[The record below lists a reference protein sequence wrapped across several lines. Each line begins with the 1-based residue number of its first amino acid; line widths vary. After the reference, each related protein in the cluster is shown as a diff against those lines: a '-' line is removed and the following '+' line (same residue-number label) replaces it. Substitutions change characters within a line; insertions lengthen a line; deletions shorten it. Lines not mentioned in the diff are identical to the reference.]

1 MSDSIVAPQILLIE
15 DDPQVRRFLRVSLT
29 AQEFRLLEAT
39 DGEEGLRLAAQY
51 VPDVILLDLG
61 LPKLDGVEV
70 ARRLREWSTVPIIV
84 LSAREREADKV
95 AALDAGADDYLV
107 KPFGFAE
114 LLARIRVA
122 LRHAAVA
129 ASGRAEPIFDNGV
142 LRVDLS
148 ARRVWL
154 DQVEVKLTAIEYK
167 LLTTFVQHA
176 GKVVTSR
183 YLLEAVWGPNSAGK
197 AHSLRVYIAHLR
209 RKLEPDP
216 SKSRL
221 LQTEIGVGYRLLIP

>member
-1 MSDSIVAPQILLIE
+1 MSDLTVAPQLLLIE
-15 DDPQVRRFLRVSLT
+15 DDPQVRRFLRVSLSS
-29 AQEFRLLEAT
+29 QGFRLLEAT
-39 DGEEGLRLAAQY
+39 DGDEGLRLATQY

-61 LPKLDGVEV
+61 LPKLDGVELT
-70 ARRLREWSTVPIIV
+70 RRVREWSSVPIIV

-122 LRHAAVA
+122 LRHATLA
-129 ASGRAEPIFDNGV
+129 ASGRAEPLFESGA
-142 LRVDLS
+142 LRVDLA

-154 DQVEVKLTAIEYK
+154 EEVEIRLTAIEYK
-167 LLTTFVQHA
+167 LLTTLVQHA

-183 YLLEAVWGPNSAGK
+183 HLLEAVWGPNSSGK

-221 LQTEIGVGYRLLIP
+221 LQTEIGVGYRLLTP

>member
-70 ARRLREWSTVPIIV
+70 TRRLREWSTVPIIV

-129 ASGRAEPIFDNGV
+129 ASGKADPVFDNGA

-183 YLLEAVWGPNSAGK
+183 HLLEAVWGPNSAGK

-221 LQTEIGVGYRLLIP
+221 LQTEIGVGYRLLVP

>member
-1 MSDSIVAPQILLIE
+1 MSDLTVAPQLLLIE
-15 DDPQVRRFLRVSLT
+15 DDPQVRRFLRVSLSS
-29 AQEFRLLEAT
+29 QGFRLLEAT
-39 DGEEGLRLAAQY
+39 DGDEGLRLATQY

-61 LPKLDGVEV
+61 LPKLDGVELT
-70 ARRLREWSTVPIIV
+70 RRVREWSSVPIIV

-122 LRHAAVA
+122 LRHATLS
-129 ASGRAEPIFDNGV
+129 ASGRAEPLFESGA
-142 LRVDLS
+142 LRVDLA

-154 DQVEVKLTAIEYK
+154 AEVEIRLTAIEYK
-167 LLTTFVQHA
+167 LLTTLVQHA

-183 YLLEAVWGPNSAGK
+183 HLLEAVWGPNSSGK

-221 LQTEIGVGYRLLIP
+221 LQTEIGVGYRLLTP

>member
-1 MSDSIVAPQILLIE
+1 
-15 DDPQVRRFLRVSLT
+15 
-29 AQEFRLLEAT
+29 
-39 DGEEGLRLAAQY
+39 
-51 VPDVILLDLG
+51 

-122 LRHAAVA
+122 LRHAAVT
-129 ASGRAEPIFDNGV
+129 ASGRAEPIFDNGA

-167 LLTTFVQHA
+167 LLTTLVQHA

-221 LQTEIGVGYRLLIP
+221 LQTEIGVGYRLLVP